1 MVEGFSVGKRK
12 RRTLCGTA
20 FFRKRLLAEL
30 QLIERNEFNDSPV
43 FNCLQKLPALNGS
56 DVPGLKN
63 KKAQTEYKLE
73 KEFVA
78 GLVLTGGEVKSLRAK
93 SGSLNGSFVKILSGE
108 AFLIR
113 TSNSLIRRSMT
124 SVSAFSDFQIL
135 IFL

>member
-63 KKAQTEYKLE
+63 KKAQGTVWLLE
-73 KEFVA
+73 NA
-78 GLVLTGGEVKSLRAK
+78 DDLLSLPVMPGTTI
-93 SGSLNGSFVKILSGE
+93 S
-108 AFLIR
+108 
-113 TSNSLIRRSMT
+113 
-124 SVSAFSDFQIL
+124 
-135 IFL
+135 

>member
-63 KKAQTEYKLE
+63 KKAQGTVWLLENADDFIILTSDARNDNLIDGVGGKTSLLNRITTEGAPK
-73 KEFVA
+73 KD
-78 GLVLTGGEVKSLRAK
+78 AK
-93 SGSLNGSFVKILSGE
+93 PQ
-108 AFLIR
+108 IR
-113 TSNSLIRRSMT
+113 HDQT
-124 SVSAFSDFQIL
+124 
-135 IFL
+135 